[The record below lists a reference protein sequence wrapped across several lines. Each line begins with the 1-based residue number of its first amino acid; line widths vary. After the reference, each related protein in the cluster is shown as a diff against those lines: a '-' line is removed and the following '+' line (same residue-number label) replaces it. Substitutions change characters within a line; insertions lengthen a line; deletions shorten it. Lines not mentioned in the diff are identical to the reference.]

1 MLEQILSD
9 MAESVEALR
18 KSMEEYAK
26 AVGSFANNPKWAADV
41 AKAKSKGLLAVKVA
55 KANHKALENELK
67 KLGKTAAGRKEIDDK
82 LMRIFTAQERLIIA
96 VMKAEEI
103 LNEDVVQ
110 SAQLLLACEKHM
122 GKPSEEEV
130 LKWARDF
137 LAVASEVAAAVATGE
152 VASKP
157 AADALDRIGSPANAG
172 PRVAEAD
179 KGDKKNT
186 GGPAPSIPGSKP
198 GKHGNLEF
206 HSVTNYVISIPP
218 NAAGKKFPLVVLFA
232 GNTKKGVMLAQT
244 PASYYQKAILVFGE
258 RDGAFSAFESGL
270 KKVLNQARTS
280 YTQISICGYSSGGQ
294 AAIRNYKKA
303 NHKVGLIDP
312 TLYDADLK
320 TLDSKVILSIYPN
333 PGAWKDVIK
342 GGESAAD
349 GRINGIKYVRET
361 AKGFAEETKTSHD
374 KYPGVFLSSHE
385 SKLI

>member
-1 MLEQILSD
+1 MGKLSD
-9 MAESVEALR
+9 
-18 KSMEEYAK
+18 
-26 AVGSFANNPKWAADV
+26 
-41 AKAKSKGLLAVKVA
+41 
-55 KANHKALENELK
+55 
-67 KLGKTAAGRKEIDDK
+67 
-82 LMRIFTAQERLIIA
+82 
-96 VMKAEEI
+96 
-103 LNEDVVQ
+103 
-110 SAQLLLACEKHM
+110 
-122 GKPSEEEV
+122 EEV
-130 LKWARDF
+130 LKWAKDF
-137 LAVASEVAAAVATGE
+137 LAVASGVATAAATGGLAT
-152 VASKP
+152 KP
-157 AADALDRIGSPANAG
+157 VADAAERIASPAKTG

-179 KGDKKNT
+179 KDEKKKT
-186 GGPAPSIPGSKP
+186 GGPAPSIPGSKS

-206 HSVTNYVISIPP
+206 HSIANYVISIPP
-218 NAAGKKFPLVVLFA
+218 DAAGKKFPLVVLFA

-270 KKVLNQARTS
+270 KKVLDQTQTG

-312 TLYDADLK
+312 TLYDSDLK

-349 GRINGIKYVRET
+349 GRINGLNYVRQT